1 MRNTSA
7 SKLPARKLS
16 ARKLPARKLLGAVI
30 AATLFIPTSGFTLGL
45 GEIEVNS
52 ALNQKL
58 SADIELLS
66 TTAEDSENIIVK
78 LASRKAFT
86 RAGLDRPYALN
97 DLRFKAE
104 IINGVPHIKVSSGS
118 PIREPFL
125 NFLVE
130 VDWPNGHLLREYT
143 VLLDPPVFMTQA
155 ASASVQQAST
165 ASRPTSGT
173 IYSTPVA
180 PTAAAPAYQFQAPA
194 PVVQQPVNQP
204 SVNQSRVK
212 QPRVQAAPAVRQPV
226 QQPVQRQVIQQ
237 QVEAVWSPPVAS
249 EYKIKR
255 GDTAWSLADSMRPD
269 QSVSVEQMMVAML
282 RHNPESFIDGN
293 INGLRRGYV
302 LRVPDYEQI
311 ASVNKNSARA
321 LVRKQAALWRQ
332 YQQAKSGGQLAS
344 AMEKSTDGSADSR
357 GAKSLAAKKDD
368 AHLAIV
374 SAGSGAS
381 TASSKDPT
389 EMTAKELRAE
399 LALARERVETERV
412 EKEGLQK
419 QVSQLE
425 ESTQKMKGM
434 LSIEDDQLS
443 NVQALNLPAD
453 AAKAKT
459 KLDDT
464 LAELK
469 EAAETAVEEAANDAQ
484 DAAKAVTDDVV
495 AEAGEMVDSLTDTKS
510 TENTDDALFVD
521 ETTQEGAENATATPV
536 SANNT
541 DDAVQPQP
549 ITSTQSWLDKTLAQ
563 LKSNPTLAAAAG
575 GGLLLLLGLFG
586 WMFKRG
592 KPEADDVAVTSGF
605 DGLEDLADE
614 VAEEQEAEL
623 QSAVDDDVSDSDA
636 TTSMDAFDETDEATA
651 EDVVGKDEEAD
662 DEEAPRDDVIAEADV
677 YLAYGIYQQAEEL
690 LTQAIE
696 ENPDRNDYRLKL
708 AETYYASK
716 NADAYVEIATEIK
729 DKVEEDSAIWKK
741 ILVMGQDLCSDNVM
755 FQGSLIGG
763 LDLDSITPQAPE
775 MDLDLGLDAANSDEM
790 EDNTELELPE
800 VESLASLDETVDEID
815 EAEELEFDLS
825 DADAAEKSES
835 VDEDEFSLDI
845 DASELD
851 IASEI
856 EDSEAS
862 IDFGLDEVAEEISE
876 AADDV
881 EEVSL
886 DLTAEAD
893 ALNIVPNADV
903 SDVDSDAD
911 IEATLDDNAEEV
923 EDEVSLDLT
932 DVADTFNLDL
942 DDDANDSIE
951 IISDNEAD
959 DDDFDLSSLDD
970 VDEISTKLDLAR
982 AYLDMGDK
990 EGTRSILEEVVAE
1003 GNDDQ
1008 KHEANSLMSKLG

>member
-1 MRNTSA
+1 M
-7 SKLPARKLS
+7 
-16 ARKLPARKLLGAVI
+16 
-30 AATLFIPTSGFTLGL
+30 
-45 GEIEVNS
+45 
-52 ALNQKL
+52 
-58 SADIELLS
+58 
-66 TTAEDSENIIVK
+66 
-78 LASRKAFT
+78 
-86 RAGLDRPYALN
+86 
-97 DLRFKAE
+97 
-104 IINGVPHIKVSSGS
+104 
-118 PIREPFL
+118 
-125 NFLVE
+125 
-130 VDWPNGHLLREYT
+130 
-143 VLLDPPVFMTQA
+143 QA
-155 ASASVQQAST
+155 A
-165 ASRPTSGT
+165 P
-173 IYSTPVA
+173 
-180 PTAAAPAYQFQAPA
+180 
-194 PVVQQPVNQP
+194 PVVQ
-204 SVNQSRVK
+204 
-212 QPRVQAAPAVRQPV
+212 AQPV
-226 QQPVQRQVIQQ
+226 QPQVIQQ
-237 QVEAVWSPPVAS
+237 QVQAAWNPPVAS

-311 ASVNKNSARA
+311 ASVNKSSARA

-332 YQQAKSGGQLAS
+332 YQQVKAGEKLAS

-357 GAKSLAAKKDD
+357 AAKSLAAKQGD
-368 AHLAIV
+368 AHLEIV

-399 LALARERVETERV
+399 LSLARERVETERV

-425 ESTQKMKGM
+425 ESAQKMKGM

-453 AAKAKT
+453 AAKAET
-459 KLDDT
+459 KLGDT

-469 EAAETAVEEAANDAQ
+469 EAAETSVEETANDAQ
-484 DAAKAVTDDVV
+484 DAAKSVADDVV
-495 AEAGEMVDSLTDTKS
+495 AKGGEMADEMVDSLTDTKS
-510 TENTDDALFVD
+510 TENTDDVLFVD
-521 ETTQEGAENATATPV
+521 ETTQVGVKQEVAENATAAPV
-536 SANNT
+536 NTNNT
-541 DDAVQPQP
+541 DDVVQPQP
-549 ITSTQSWLDKTLAQ
+549 ITSTQSWLDKTLDQ

-592 KPEADDVAVTSGF
+592 KSEADDVAVTSGF

-623 QSAVDDDVSDSDA
+623 QSAVDEDVSDPDV
-636 TTSMDAFDETDEATA
+636 TTSMDALDETDEATA
-651 EDVVGKDEEAD
+651 EDAVSDKDEE
-662 DEEAPRDDVIAEADV
+662 EAARDDVIAEADV

-708 AETYYASK
+708 AETHYASK
-716 NADAYVEIATEIK
+716 NADGYVEIATELK

-741 ILVMGQDLCSDNVM
+741 TVVMGQDLCSDNVM

-763 LDLDSITPQAPE
+763 LNLDSITSQAPE
-775 MDLDLGLDAANSDEM
+775 MDLDLGLDAANSDEIEAV
-790 EDNTELELPE
+790 EDNAELELPE
-800 VESLASLDETVDEID
+800 VESLAGLDDGAVDEID

-825 DADAAEKSES
+825 DADASEQSES
-835 VDEDEFSLDI
+835 VNEDEFSLDI

-851 IASEI
+851 IASEV
-856 EDSEAS
+856 EDSETD
-862 IDFGLDEVAEEISE
+862 IDFGLDEVAEEVSE
-876 AADDV
+876 AADDI
-881 EEVSL
+881 EEEISL

-893 ALNIVPNADV
+893 ALNIVPNADIPH
-903 SDVDSDAD
+903 AD
-911 IEATLDDNAEEV
+911 IEATLDDSAGEV

-1008 KHEANSLMSKLG
+1008 KHEANSLMAKLG

>member
-1 MRNTSA
+1 VRNTSA
-7 SKLPARKLS
+7 SKLPV
-16 ARKLPARKLLGAVI
+16 RKLPARKLLGTVI

-66 TTAEDSENIIVK
+66 TTVEDTENIIIK

-104 IINGVPHIKVSSGS
+104 IINGVPHIKVSSSS

-155 ASASVQQAST
+155 VRAPTQQAT
-165 ASRPTSGT
+165 TDSRPTSGT

-180 PTAAAPAYQFQAPA
+180 PATAAPTYQYQAPA
-194 PVVQQPVNQP
+194 PVVQQP
-204 SVNQSRVK
+204 VK
-212 QPRVQAAPAVRQPV
+212 QPRVQAAPAVRQPAVRQPVV
-226 QQPVQRQVIQQ
+226 QQPVQPQVIQQ
-237 QVEAVWSPPVAS
+237 QVQAVWNPPVAS
-249 EYKIKR
+249 EYKVKK
-255 GDTAWSLADSMRPD
+255 GDTAWGLAESMRPD
-269 QSVSVEQMMVAML
+269 QSISVEQMMVAML

-302 LRVPDYEQI
+302 LRVPDYDQI
-311 ASVNKNSARA
+311 ASVNKRSARA
-321 LVRKQAALWRQ
+321 LVQKQAALWRQ
-332 YQQAKSGGQLAS
+332 YQQVKAGGQLAS
-344 AMEKSTDGSADSR
+344 AMEKGTGGSADSP
-357 GAKSLAAKKDD
+357 AAMSFATKKDD

-374 SAGSGAS
+374 SAGTGVS

-389 EMTAKELRAE
+389 KMTAKELRAE
-399 LALARERVETERV
+399 LALARERIETERV
-412 EKEGLQK
+412 EKEGLQQK
-419 QVSQLE
+419 VSQLE
-425 ESTQKMKGM
+425 ASTQKMKGM

-453 AAKAKT
+453 AAKVET

-464 LAELK
+464 LTELK
-469 EAAETAVEEAANDAQ
+469 EATETAK
-484 DAAKAVTDDVV
+484 DAAESATDDVM
-495 AEAGEMVDSLTDTKS
+495 AKADEMADSLTETKPDVEA
-510 TENTDDALFVD
+510 TENEGDALFVD
-521 ETTQEGAENATATPV
+521 ETTQEGSTQEGAENAAVAPINE
-536 SANNT
+536 SS
-541 DDAVQPQP
+541 DAAQPQP
-549 ITSTQSWLDKTLAQ
+549 TSSNSQSWLDTMVAKLTG
-563 LKSNPTLAAAAG
+563 NPTLAAAAG

-592 KPEADDVAVTSGF
+592 KSEADDVAVTSGF
-605 DGLEDLADE
+605 DGLDDLADE
-614 VAEEQEAEL
+614 VAEEQKAEL
-623 QSAVDDDVSDSDA
+623 QSAEDDDASDPDV
-636 TTSMDAFDETDEATA
+636 TTSMDAFDETEAGETTTDDA
-651 EDVVGKDEEAD
+651 TSDNDEEAS
-662 DEEAPRDDVIAEADV
+662 DEEEPRDDVIAEADV

-696 ENPDRNDYRLKL
+696 DNPDRNDYRLKL
-708 AETYYASK
+708 AETHYASK
-716 NADAYVEIATEIK
+716 SADAYVEIATDIK
-729 DKVEEDSAIWKK
+729 DKVKEDSAIWKK
-741 ILVMGQDLCSDNVM
+741 VLVMGQDLCSDNVM

-775 MDLDLGLDAANSDEM
+775 MDLDLDLDAASNDEV
-790 EDNTELELPE
+790 EAIDENTELELPE
-800 VESLASLDETVDEID
+800 VESLADLDDTADDKTVDEIG

-825 DADAAEKSES
+825 DADATEQSES
-835 VDEDEFSLDI
+835 TDDAEFSLDI

-851 IASEI
+851 IATEV
-856 EDSEAS
+856 EDSETD
-862 IDFGLDEVAEEISE
+862 IDFGL
-876 AADDV
+876 
-881 EEVSL
+881 EEVSEVVDDAEDEISL

-893 ALNIVPNADV
+893 VLNIVPNADV
-903 SDVDSDAD
+903 
-911 IEATLDDNAEEV
+911 EASLDDNADEV

-932 DVADTFNLDL
+932 DVADSFNLDL

-1008 KHEANSLMSKLG
+1008 KHEANSLMAKLG

>member
-45 GEIEVNS
+45 GEIEVSS

-86 RAGLDRPYALN
+86 RAGLDRPYSLN

-155 ASASVQQAST
+155 ASVPVQQAST
-165 ASRPTSGT
+165 DSRPTSGT

-180 PTAAAPAYQFQAPA
+180 PTAAAPTYQFQAPA

-237 QVEAVWSPPVAS
+237 QVEAVWNPPVAS

-332 YQQAKSGGQLAS
+332 YQQTKSGGQLAS
-344 AMEKSTDGSADSR
+344 AMEKSPDGSADSR
-357 GAKSLAAKKDD
+357 AAKSLAAKKDD

-399 LALARERVETERV
+399 LALARERIETERV

-425 ESTQKMKGM
+425 ESTHKMKGM

-469 EAAETAVEEAANDAQ
+469 EATETAVEETTNDAQ

-495 AEAGEMVDSLTDTKS
+495 AEAGEMIDSLTDTKS

-536 SANNT
+536 NANST

-549 ITSTQSWLDKTLAQ
+549 ITSTQSWLDKTLDQ

-623 QSAVDDDVSDSDA
+623 QGAVDEDASDSDVTA
-636 TTSMDAFDETDEATA
+636 SMDDSDETDEATV
-651 EDVVGKDEEAD
+651 EDVVDKDED
-662 DEEAPRDDVIAEADV
+662 DEEEAPRDDVIAEADV

-708 AETYYASK
+708 AETHYASK
-716 NADAYVEIATEIK
+716 NADAYVETATEIK
-729 DKVEEDSAIWKK
+729 DKVEEDSTIWKK
-741 ILVMGQDLCSDNVM
+741 VLVMGQDLCSDNVM

-790 EDNTELELPE
+790 ESMEDNTELELPE
-800 VESLASLDETVDEID
+800 VESLAGLDDEVVDEID

-825 DADAAEKSES
+825 DADATEQSES

-851 IASEI
+851 IASEV
-856 EDSEAS
+856 EGSETGV
-862 IDFGLDEVAEEISE
+862 DFGLDEVAEEVSE
-876 AADDV
+876 IVDDV
-881 EEVSL
+881 EEEVSL

-893 ALNIVPNADV
+893 ALNIVP
-903 SDVDSDAD
+903 DAN
-911 IEATLDDNAEEV
+911 IEAALDDNAKEV
-923 EDEVSLDLT
+923 DDEVSLDLT

-1008 KHEANSLMSKLG
+1008 KHEASSLMAKLG